1 MSNRP
6 REEFRWTCPA
16 RLLSRTTLVI
26 ASRELDLR
34 FLKVLACGDLQD
46 GRVVRDRAEITD
58 EVREDLRK
66 FKALL
71 KKL

>member
-1 MSNRP
+1 VLASTLTQDDGP
-6 REEFRWTCPA
+6 
-16 RLLSRTTLVI
+16 RLLTQYGAPVSRPAVPDTLRS
-26 ASRELDLR
+26 A
-34 FLKVLACGDLQD
+34 DLQD